1 MRSWLRHK
9 LVNPLLALLRQGTT
23 PEKIALSI
31 ALGLALG
38 VVPAIGSASLLCFL
52 TALVLGLNQP
62 AIQLVNYLA
71 YPLQLVLLVPF
82 LRLGEKLFGA
92 PPMGLSPGQIITM
105 MRADPGK
112 AFAALW
118 SATLHALVV
127 WLGVCVVM
135 VLLLYPLLTMVL
147 RQAVRKMR
155 AGRVRMAQ

>member
-1 MRSWLRHK
+1 MRRWLRHK

-38 VVPAIGSASLLCFL
+38 VVPVIGSASLLCFL
-52 TALVLGLNQP
+52 AALVLGLNQP

-92 PPMGLSPGQIITM
+92 PPMGLTPGQIITM
-105 MRADPGK
+105 MRADLGH

-127 WLGVCVVM
+127 WLGVGVVM

-147 RQAVRKMR
+147 REAVRKMR

>member
-38 VVPAIGSASLLCFL
+38 VIPVIGSASLLCFL
-52 TALVLGLNQP
+52 AAFVLGLNQP

-82 LRLGEKLFGA
+82 LRLGEKLFSA
-92 PPMGLSPGQIITM
+92 PPMGLTPGQIVTM
-105 MRADPGK
+105 MRADLGQ

-127 WLGVCVVM
+127 WLGVGVVM

-155 AGRVRMAQ
+155 AGTVRMAR